1 MENQPIENQPSIF
14 DVDTESV
21 DFKTRMK
28 KLKALVEFAELESRL
43 NKAVAES
50 AFAAHSLQQL
60 RTEQIKATMPSLD
73 GTAPQMEVVKS

>member
-1 MENQPIENQPSIF
+1 MENQIPNQPSIF

-21 DFKTRMK
+21 DFKSRLK

-60 RTEQIKATMPSLD
+60 RAEQIKGMPTE